1 VLLTQLCFAQPVSLS
16 ANQGGWFWQNPL
28 PQGNTLNSVKFINL
42 SVGWAVG
49 RQAGQGFVETEK
61 MILIK

>member
-1 VLLTQLCFAQPVSLS
+1 M
-16 ANQGGWFWQNPL
+16 NQGGWFWQNPL
-28 PQGNTLNSVKFINL
+28 PQGNTLNSVKFVNL

-49 RQAGQGFVETEK
+49 WQAGQGFIETKK